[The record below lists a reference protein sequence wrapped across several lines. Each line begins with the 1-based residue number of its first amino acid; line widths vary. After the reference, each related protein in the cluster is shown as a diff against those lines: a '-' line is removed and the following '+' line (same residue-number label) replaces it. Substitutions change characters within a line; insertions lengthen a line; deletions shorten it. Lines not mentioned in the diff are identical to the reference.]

1 MKEEAGSGDW
11 QRPALP
17 CCRRNEPPLLQLFL
31 MRSSISVNRLRKT
44 STVFLCCMR
53 TVMFDISSFS
63 VFLGI
68 LCLISRSDIVAEEM
82 QGRTAAFPDNQLTC
96 QLFCSRINSAAL
108 QPIFERGSHSEPML
122 SSFRYSWFS
131 PNVIRESSSGILH
144 FRCCSLPQISL
155 ISGTQQNN
163 AVTSGCSEK
172 T

>member
-11 QRPALP
+11 QRPALS

-96 QLFCSRINSAAL
+96 QKLRLSGDASSAFL
-108 QPIFERGSHSEPML
+108 QPDQ
-122 SSFRYSWFS
+122 
-131 PNVIRESSSGILH
+131 
-144 FRCCSLPQISL
+144 FRCPP
-155 ISGTQQNN
+155 
-163 AVTSGCSEK
+163 ADF
-172 T
+172 